1 MSDKNT
7 VFNQKKTIN
16 AGGRL
21 IDFSV
26 PKVMGIINIT
36 PDSFYSGNRFG
47 SAELAMKAAEEMLNE
62 GADFLDL
69 GAYSSRPGAD
79 DITEQEEKTR
89 LIPAITSIRKEFPD
103 AVLSIDTFRSGVA
116 AAAINEGAD
125 IINDISGGELDSKMA
140 KTAAHFDVPYI
151 LMHMKGTPQS
161 MNKMAVY
168 EDIFGEMMQYFS
180 LKIKLLTEAGVKDII
195 IDPGFGFAKTIEQNF
210 ELLKKFEL
218 FQMTGLPLLA
228 GLSRKSTIW
237 KTLNIKSE
245 DALNGTTVLNTIAL
259 MKGVDILRVHD
270 VRAAVEAVK
279 LVERVANN

>member
-21 IDFSV
+21 IDFSI

-36 PDSFYSGNRFG
+36 PDSFYSGSRFG
-47 SAELAMKAAEEMLNE
+47 SVDLALKAAEEMLKD

-69 GAYSSRPGAD
+69 GSYSSRPGAE
-79 DITEQEEKTR
+79 DITEEEEKAR
-89 LIPAITSIRKEFPD
+89 LIPAVKSIKKKFPD
-103 AVLSIDTFRSGVA
+103 AILSIDTFRSGVA
-116 AAAINEGAD
+116 AAAIHEGAH
-125 IINDISGGELDSKMA
+125 IINDISGGALDSKMA
-140 KTAAHFDVPYI
+140 ETAAHFNVPYI
-151 LMHMKGTPQS
+151 LMHMKGTPQN
-161 MNKMAVY
+161 MNQMAVY
-168 EDIFGEMMQYFS
+168 EDILGEMMRYFS
-180 LKIKLLTEAGVKDII
+180 LKIKHLTEAGVKDII

-218 FQMTGLPLLA
+218 FHMAGLPLLA

-237 KTLNIKSE
+237 RTLNIKSE

-259 MKGVDILRVHD
+259 MKGADILRVHD
-270 VRAAVEAVK
+270 VKAAVEAVK
-279 LVERVANN
+279 LVERVGNN